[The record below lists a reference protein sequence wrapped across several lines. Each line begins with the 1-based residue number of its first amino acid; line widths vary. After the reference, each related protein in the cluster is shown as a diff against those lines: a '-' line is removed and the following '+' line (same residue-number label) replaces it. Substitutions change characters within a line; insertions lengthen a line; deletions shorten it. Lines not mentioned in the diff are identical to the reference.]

1 MKLIILFRKPFTI
14 ESLDYYLN
22 ELAKD
27 YLKLTKKNKVPI
39 EVVIVGGAS
48 ILINYGFRNS
58 TNDVDAILSWGFLE
72 QSIKNI
78 SQKFELD
85 KNWLNSD
92 FKQTKS
98 FTPKLIEFSTFYKCY
113 QRTLNV
119 RTVKS
124 EYLIAMKMVSGRVYK
139 NDLSD
144 IVGILLAE
152 QQNGN
157 TINKEKIEKSI
168 YQLYGSLR
176 TVHEDIYKSVY
187 RILNKG
193 NLNEIYKFYLESEKN
208 AKEQMLQLRNLND
221 NILVENDFTDF
232 SDIFMNIFNYEDS

>member
-14 ESLDYYLN
+14 ENLDYYLN

-27 YLKLTKKNKVPI
+27 YAKLTKRNKVPI
-39 EVVIVGGAS
+39 EIVIVGGAS
-48 ILINYGFRNS
+48 ILINYEFRNS
-58 TNDVDAILSWGFLE
+58 TNDVDAIINWGFLD

-78 SQKFELD
+78 SQKFDLE

-92 FKQTKS
+92 FIKTRS
-98 FTPKLIEFSTFYKCY
+98 YTPKLIEFSTFYKCF
-113 QRTLNV
+113 QKILNV

-152 QQNGN
+152 HQKGN
-157 TINKEKIEKSI
+157 KINIYKIEKSI
-168 YQLYGSLR
+168 CELYGSLNI
-176 TVHEDIYKSVY
+176 VHEDIYKSVY
-187 RILNKG
+187 RVLEKG
-193 NLNEIYKFYLESEKN
+193 NLNEIYNFYLESEKN

>member
-1 MKLIILFRKPFTI
+1 M
-14 ESLDYYLN
+14 
-22 ELAKD
+22 
-27 YLKLTKKNKVPI
+27 V
-39 EVVIVGGAS
+39 
-48 ILINYGFRNS
+48 
-58 TNDVDAILSWGFLE
+58 
-72 QSIKNI
+72 
-78 SQKFELD
+78 
-85 KNWLNSD
+85 NSD

-98 FTPKLIEFSTFYKCY
+98 FTPKLIEFSTFFKCY
-113 QRTLNV
+113 QRKLNV

-176 TVHEDIYKSVY
+176 IVHEDIYKSVY

>member
-1 MKLIILFRKPFTI
+1 MKLKILFRKPFTI
-14 ESLDYYLN
+14 ENLDYYLN

-27 YLKLTKKNKVPI
+27 YAKLTKRNKVPI
-39 EVVIVGGAS
+39 EIVIVGGAS
-48 ILINYGFRNS
+48 ILINYEFRNS
-58 TNDVDAILSWGFLE
+58 TNDVDAIINWGFLD

-78 SQKFELD
+78 SQKFDLE

-92 FKQTKS
+92 FIKTRS
-98 FTPKLIEFSTFYKCY
+98 YTPKLIEFSTFYKCF
-113 QRTLNV
+113 QKILNV

-152 QQNGN
+152 HQKGN
-157 TINKEKIEKSI
+157 NINIDKIEKSI
-168 YQLYGSLR
+168 CELYGSLNI
-176 TVHEDIYKSVY
+176 VHEDIYKSVY
-187 RILNKG
+187 RVLEKG
-193 NLNEIYKFYLESEKN
+193 NLNEIYNFYLESEKN
-208 AKEQMLQLRNLND
+208 AKEQILQLRNLKD

-232 SDIFMNIFNYEDS
+232 SDIFMNVLNYENL

>member
-14 ESLDYYLN
+14 ENLDYYLN

-27 YLKLTKKNKVPI
+27 YAKLTKRNKVPI
-39 EVVIVGGAS
+39 EIIVVGGAS
-48 ILINYGFRNS
+48 VLINYGFRDS
-58 TNDVDAILSWGFLE
+58 TNDVDAIINWGFLN

-78 SQKFELD
+78 SQKFDLE

-92 FKQTKS
+92 FIQTKS
-98 FTPKLIEFSTFYKCY
+98 YTPKLIEFSTFYKCF
-113 QRTLNV
+113 QKILNV

-144 IVGILLAE
+144 IVGILLVE
-152 QQNGN
+152 HQMGN
-157 TINKEKIEKSI
+157 YINREKIEKSI
-168 YQLYGSLR
+168 CELYGSLNI
-176 TVHEDIYKSVY
+176 VHEDIFKSVY
-187 RILNKG
+187 RILDKG
-193 NLNEIYKFYLESEKN
+193 NLNEIYNFYLESEKN

>member
-14 ESLDYYLN
+14 ENLDYYLN

-98 FTPKLIEFSTFYKCY
+98 FTPKLIEFSTFYKCFHKIP
-113 QRTLNV
+113 NV

-176 TVHEDIYKSVY
+176 IVHEDIYKSVY

-193 NLNEIYKFYLESEKN
+193 NLNEIYNFYLESEKN

>member
-14 ESLDYYLN
+14 ENLDYYLN

-27 YLKLTKKNKVPI
+27 YAKLTKRNKVPI
-39 EVVIVGGAS
+39 EIVIVGGAS
-48 ILINYGFRNS
+48 ILINYEFRNS
-58 TNDVDAILSWGFLE
+58 TNDVDAIINWGFLD

-78 SQKFELD
+78 SQKFDLE

-92 FKQTKS
+92 FIKTRS
-98 FTPKLIEFSTFYKCY
+98 YTPKLIEFSTFYKCF
-113 QRTLNV
+113 QKILNV

-152 QQNGN
+152 HQKGN
-157 TINKEKIEKSI
+157 NINIYKIEKSI
-168 YQLYGSLR
+168 CELYGSLNI
-176 TVHEDIYKSVY
+176 VHEDIYKSVY
-187 RILNKG
+187 RVLEKG
-193 NLNEIYKFYLESEKN
+193 NLNEIYNFYLESEKN
-208 AKEQMLQLRNLND
+208 AKEQMLQLRSLND
-221 NILVENDFTDF
+221 NIILEKDFIDL

>member
-14 ESLDYYLN
+14 ENLDYYLN

-27 YLKLTKKNKVPI
+27 YVKLTKRNKVPI
-39 EVVIVGGAS
+39 EIIVVGGAS
-48 ILINYGFRNS
+48 VLINYGFRDS
-58 TNDVDAILSWGFLE
+58 TNDVDAILTWGFLE

-78 SQKFELD
+78 GLKFNLE

-92 FKQTKS
+92 FIQTKS
-98 FTPKLIEFSTFYKCY
+98 YTPKLIEFSTFYKCF
-113 QRTLNV
+113 QKILNV

-152 QQNGN
+152 HQMGN
-157 TINKEKIEKSI
+157 YINREKIEKSI
-168 YQLYGSLR
+168 FELYGSLNI
-176 TVHEDIYKSVY
+176 VHEDIYKSVY
-187 RILNKG
+187 RILDKG
-193 NLNEIYKFYLESEKN
+193 NLNEIYNFYLESEKN
-208 AKEQMLQLRNLND
+208 AKEQILQLRNLND

-232 SDIFMNIFNYEDS
+232 SDIFMNFLNYQDL

>member
-14 ESLDYYLN
+14 ENLDYYLN

-27 YLKLTKKNKVPI
+27 YAKLTKRNKVPI
-39 EVVIVGGAS
+39 EIVIVGGAS
-48 ILINYGFRNS
+48 ILINYEFRNS
-58 TNDVDAILSWGFLE
+58 TNDVDAIINWGFLD

-78 SQKFELD
+78 SQKFDLE

-92 FKQTKS
+92 FIKTRS
-98 FTPKLIEFSTFYKCY
+98 YTPKLIEFSTFYKCF
-113 QRTLNV
+113 QKILNV

-152 QQNGN
+152 HQKGN
-157 TINKEKIEKSI
+157 KINIYKIEKSI
-168 YQLYGSLR
+168 CELYGSLNI
-176 TVHEDIYKSVY
+176 VHEDIYKSVY
-187 RILNKG
+187 RVLEKG
-193 NLNEIYKFYLESEKN
+193 NLNEIYNFYLESEKN
-208 AKEQMLQLRNLND
+208 AKEQMLHLRSLND
-221 NILVENDFTDF
+221 NIILEKDFIDL